1 MSVEEILTFYFRESS
16 TLIFILKLLIT
27 SFLIPEPALTFLQSM
42 RQFLPES

>member
-1 MSVEEILTFYFRESS
+1 MSVEEFSHFTSENLPRSF
-16 TLIFILKLLIT
+16 FILKLLIT